1 MTNYV
6 NKVPFLINAKYN
18 SFQCHSLS
26 MLFIYP
32 ALFNAVM
39 RPWGVIETEEFSHWL
54 TGKQRTVIFME
65 CEDFSTICVITR

>member
-1 MTNYV
+1 
-6 NKVPFLINAKYN
+6 
-18 SFQCHSLS
+18 
-26 MLFIYP
+26 MLFNYP

-65 CEDFSTICVITR
+65 CEGFSAICVITR